1 MSTLKRRGFTLIEL
15 LVVIAII
22 GVLVGLLLP
31 AVQQAREAARRSSCG
46 NKMKQQG
53 LSMHNFAD
61 KKARSGDNHFPEAC
75 FIKSQNSSDNN
86 SKHWENGYG
95 FYIKLL
101 PFGEEQNLY
110 DAIAQKSVNGNF
122 SSKLATDAT
131 ADKGAKA
138 YTNLNA
144 TSASATVDWMIC
156 PSWTGA
162 EKDTAGV
169 VVGGNAY
176 PNGNSVSNPN
186 GKVTYKGSNG
196 TSWDSG
202 GNGGVGLADQLGFK
216 NFSDGTSTTIQLVES
231 SSAQLFE
238 NGKTSRVRWTLPTDP
253 TDASTGDDALGLRST
268 NGQTGATSPHTG
280 GLFGVT
286 MADGSSRFLNY
297 NIDPTTYSS
306 LLTRNGGEQI
316 TTEY

>member
-53 LSMHNFAD
+53 LALHNFAD
-61 KKARSGDNHFPEAC
+61 KNARSGDNHFPEAC
-75 FIKSQNSSDNN
+75 YIKSQNSTANN
-86 SKHWENGYG
+86 VKHWENSYG

-122 SSKLATDAT
+122 SSKLAGDTN
-131 ADKGAKA
+131 ADKGQKA
-138 YTNLNA
+138 YTNLNG
-144 TSASATVDWMIC
+144 TSAATTVDWMIC
-156 PSWTGA
+156 PSWTGN
-162 EKDTAGV
+162 EKDTAGTGI
-169 VVGGNAY
+169 GGNGY
-176 PNGNSVSNPN
+176 PGGNSPTNPN
-186 GKVTYKGSNG
+186 GKVTYKGASG
-196 TSWDSG
+196 TSFDSD
-202 GNGGVGLADQLGFK
+202 GNGGLGLSAQLGFK
-216 NFSDGTSTTIQLVES
+216 DFTDGTSTTIQLVES

-238 NGKTSRVRWTLPTDP
+238 NGMTSRNRWTQPTDP
-253 TDASTGDDALGLRST
+253 TDASTGDPALGIKS
-268 NGQTGATSPHTG
+268 NFGVTGATSPHTG

-286 MADGSSRFLNY
+286 FADGSSKFLNF
-297 NIDPTTYSS
+297 NIDPATYTA